1 MSSVLLALFL
11 AANPCRRVIV
21 TPFDPLATSP
31 TVARAL
37 EEQVRGAL
45 SARPGLCV
53 EARAATIEKLAKFE
67 RHRLPPC
74 GEPTCVAS
82 QLTLLEADELV
93 SGVVVGAGGRTNI
106 DVTRSTATRTAR
118 TTASEQELVTAVGVL
133 YQWDSTERPLGK
145 KWPAIVVTSAAV
157 ASIGAGIALGVE
169 ARRNEQVLSSGV
181 TGCGGMGTAYRDC
194 LDGQLRSGRNEAT
207 AANLLFGVAGA
218 LAVGAVILW
227 VVELP

>member
-1 MSSVLLALFL
+1 MIGLLIGVL
-11 AANPCRRVIV
+11 AAAPCTRVVI
-21 TPFDPLATSP
+21 TPFEPLATSP

-45 SARPGLCV
+45 AARPGLCV

-74 GEPTCVAS
+74 GEPTCVAA
-82 QLTLLEADELV
+82 QLSAMGADELV
-93 SGVVVGAGGRTNI
+93 SGVVVGAGGRTNV
-106 DVTRSTATRTAR
+106 DLARSTATRSAR
-118 TTASEQELVTAVGVL
+118 TTATEAELATAVGVL
-133 YQWDSTERPLGK
+133 YQWDSSERAGPKRWPSIVLGS
-145 KWPAIVVTSAAV
+145 TAV
-157 ASIGAGIALGVE
+157 ASAGVGLGLGLMSRSTE
-169 ARRNEQVLSSGV
+169 GLLSSGM

-207 AANLLFGVAGA
+207 AANVLFGIAGA
-218 LAVGAVILW
+218 LLAGAVILW